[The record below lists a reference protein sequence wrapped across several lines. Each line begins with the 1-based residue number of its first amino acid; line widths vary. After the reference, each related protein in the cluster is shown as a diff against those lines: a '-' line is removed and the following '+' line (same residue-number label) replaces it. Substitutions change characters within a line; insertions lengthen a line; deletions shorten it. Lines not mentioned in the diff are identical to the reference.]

1 MKQLSRFLPFT
12 DLRGYKSTTLWADL
26 SAASAVTFLSIPQG
40 VAYAIIAG
48 LDPKMGLYAA
58 IAPTI
63 IGSLFRSS
71 RHVVTGPTNAI
82 SLVVAGAVIVAN
94 QNGHDPTVIAVTLAL
109 LVGIMQFGAG
119 AFRLGAIVD
128 YISSPVVLGYITG
141 AGVLIGVGQLP
152 NITNTATTVGNMFES
167 VVGWAH
173 GMGGAHLL
181 SVYVAVGSLVLL
193 LAIRRIAKALD
204 KPIPSALITMT
215 VALVASL
222 VFDLQSQG
230 VQVIADIGAV
240 PSGLPAITIPD
251 LSLAISLLPLA
262 LACAVL
268 SLVESSSVA
277 RSISQRTGQELDSS
291 VEFTGQGLANLAA
304 AFTGAY
310 PTSGSLSRSAL
321 NEQSGAKSRLSGVL
335 SGIFVLLAVLV
346 AGSYIDAVPIASLA
360 GLLLVVAYDLIDF
373 KSIKATVL
381 ANVGDRAAFVG
392 TLVAT
397 WMMPL
402 DKAIYFGVAI
412 SIFMFL
418 RQARLLVLQ
427 TLIVD
432 NEGRLREATGQNSG
446 HLEHGDCGECSS
458 IKVVNVEGSMF
469 FGAAGHLYNNLSLAI
484 KNVETQAL
492 VLRIKGGQGMD
503 VTTASVLVSIAKQ
516 MRSNGRRLLLV
527 GMRPSAMA
535 VLERMGAVDEIGE
548 ENLFPTRSGWFEAMD
563 VAVKSAIDGV
573 EHNHD
578 TQCPLERY
586 LQIRGDDESAI

>member
-1 MKQLSRFLPFT
+1 M
-12 DLRGYKSTTLWADL
+12 LWADL
-26 SAASAVTFLSIPQG
+26 SAAAAITFLSIPQG

-82 SLVVAGAVIVAN
+82 SLVVAGAVVVAN
-94 QNGHDPTVIAVTLAL
+94 QNGLDPTIVAVTLAL

-119 AFRLGAIVD
+119 AFRLGAVVD

-141 AGVLIGVGQLP
+141 AGILIGVGQLP
-152 NITNTATTVGNMFES
+152 NITHTAKTVGNMFQS
-167 VVGWAH
+167 VAGWAQ
-173 GMGGAHLL
+173 GMDAAHYL
-181 SVYVAVGSLVLL
+181 SVYVALGSLALL
-193 LAIRRIAKALD
+193 LVIRAVARVLD
-204 KPIPSALITMT
+204 KPIPAALITMT
-215 VALVASL
+215 VALIASL
-222 VFDLQSQG
+222 ALDFQSQG
-230 VQVIADIGAV
+230 VQVVADIGAV
-240 PSGLPAITIPD
+240 PYGLPAITTPD

-262 LACAVL
+262 LACTVL

-321 NEQSGAKSRLSGVL
+321 NEQSGAKSRLAGVL
-335 SGIFVLLAVLV
+335 SGVLVLLAVLV
-346 AGSYIDAVPIASLA
+346 AGPYIDAVPIASLA

-392 TLVAT
+392 TLIAT

-402 DKAIYFGVAI
+402 DKAIYFGVAV

-418 RQARLLVLQ
+418 RQARLLVVQPLV
-427 TLIVD
+427 VD
-432 NEGRLREATGQNSG
+432 DKGRLREVAGDGSG
-446 HLEHGDCGECSS
+446 HFDCSDLGECSS
-458 IKVVNVEGSMF
+458 VKVVNVEGALF
-469 FGAAGHLYNNLSLAI
+469 FGAAGELYNNLSLAI
-484 KNVETQAL
+484 SNPKTQAL
-492 VLRIKGGQGMD
+492 VLRIKRGQGVD

-516 MRSNGRRLLLV
+516 MRATGRRLLLV
-527 GMRPSAMA
+527 GMRPNAMA
-535 VLERMGAVDEIGE
+535 VLERVGAVEAIGE
-548 ENLFPTRSGWFEAMD
+548 ENLFPTKSGWYEAMD
-563 VAVKSAIDGV
+563 IAVRSAIDGV
-573 EHNHD
+573 EHSHD

-586 LQIRGDDESAI
+586 LQVRGGDESAI